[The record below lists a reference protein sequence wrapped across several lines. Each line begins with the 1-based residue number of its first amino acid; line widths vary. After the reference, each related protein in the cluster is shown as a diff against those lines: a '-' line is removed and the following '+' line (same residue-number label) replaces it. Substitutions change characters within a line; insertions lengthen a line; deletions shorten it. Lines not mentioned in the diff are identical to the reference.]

1 MRYFLMIWK
10 KPFKQEVRYQIYC
23 RLGWDL
29 LRHSAGSAMTD
40 LLTNFDS
47 DKNELGNRIEAA
59 ASIAA
64 AVKLTDAYLS
74 KLHGVMTKEYSL
86 QKSRDLGY
94 LLEIVRYALRMLNTV
109 DAEVHSSGSR
119 PSDVQ
124 PGQSPKGFVMFGK
137 AVQGAIMLALLMSL
151 LSIYPAPWIPILL
164 VLILMGM
171 EIYLH
176 VFEWRNRSASRYFLD
191 AHAPLDISNPL
202 PAKVN
207 VQLKITH
214 VHAFLNCIAD
224 ALSYAD
230 KAMNEQ
236 ASEKEGGFLEKETQ
250 ILKLFQDLFEA
261 KAFQDGEWALKKIPH
276 IQAILWDQGIVVKEF
291 DPMDAAG
298 SLVFDVE
305 PGADPS
311 ISRHVTIRPAFIKG
325 KRVLLRGRVAAPF
338 SSEYHEK
345 H

>member
-1 MRYFLMIWK
+1 MIRK
-10 KPFKQEVRYQIYC
+10 KPFKQEVTHQIYY
-23 RLGWDL
+23 RSSRDL

-47 DKNELGNRIEAA
+47 DKKELGNRIEAA
-59 ASIAA
+59 PSIEAV
-64 AVKLTDAYLS
+64 VKLTDAYLS
-74 KLHGVMTKEYSL
+74 KLHGDMTQEYSL
-86 QKSRDLGY
+86 QKYRNSGY
-94 LLEIVRYALRMLNTV
+94 LLEIVRYAVRMLNTV
-109 DAEVHSSGSR
+109 EPVIQPSGFR

-124 PGQSPKGFVMFGK
+124 PGQTLKGFVVFGR
-137 AVQGAIMLALLMSL
+137 AVQSAIMLAVLMAL
-151 LSIYPAPWIPILL
+151 LSVNPAPWIPILL
-164 VLILMGM
+164 VLILLGM

-176 VFEWRNRSASRYFLD
+176 VLEWRNRAASRHFYG
-191 AHAPLDISNPL
+191 AHSPLDVSSPQ
-202 PAKVN
+202 PPKVD

-230 KAMNEQ
+230 KALNQ
-236 ASEKEGGFLEKETQ
+236 QPSETDGGFIEKETQ

-261 KAFQDGEWALKKIPH
+261 KAFHDGEWALKKVGH
-276 IQAILWDQGIVVKEF
+276 IQAILGERGIVVKEF
-291 DPMDAAG
+291 DSMDVAD

-325 KRVLLRGRVAAPF
+325 KRVLLRGRVAEPF